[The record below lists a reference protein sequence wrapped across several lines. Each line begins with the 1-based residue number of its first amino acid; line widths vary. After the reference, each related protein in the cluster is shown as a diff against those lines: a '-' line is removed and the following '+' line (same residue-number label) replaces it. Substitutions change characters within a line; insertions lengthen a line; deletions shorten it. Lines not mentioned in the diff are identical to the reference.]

1 MLGSAG
7 LMTEQREIPAYT
19 RRQISQDLN
28 TLAETIPRKRA
39 SAPRKVTAKAVTD
52 SPTSAPRAP
61 RKPRTAASPASA
73 PARKTPA
80 STRSKVLKGGIAA
93 APEKSASAASSV
105 KGRAKIGLPKR
116 TSDAPSEQ
124 LKRAVLA
131 TIDAFKGREVV
142 VLDVREKTSIMD
154 AMIIVSGTS
163 SRHVKSLAQ
172 EVSKAAKK
180 LKLPPIG
187 MEGEADGEWVI
198 VDLGDYVVHLMLPKT
213 REFYALER
221 LWSPGG
227 DATSN
232 PLDQVS

>member
-1 MLGSAG
+1 MA
-7 LMTEQREIPAYT
+7 EIT
-19 RRQISQDLN
+19 
-28 TLAETIPRKRA
+28 PRKRA
-39 SAPRKVTAKAVTD
+39 SAPRKVTAKAAPETL
-52 SPTSAPRAP
+52 TSAPKAP
-61 RKPRTAASPASA
+61 RKPRNVASPAAA
-73 PARKTPA
+73 PTAKARKTPA
-80 STRSKVLKGGIAA
+80 STRSKVLKGGIAPA
-93 APEKSASAASSV
+93 KKPEKSESV
-105 KGRAKIGLPKR
+105 SPAKGRAKIGLPKR

-131 TIDAFKGREVV
+131 AIDAFKGREVV

-198 VDLGDYVVHLMLPKT
+198 VDLGDYVVHLMLPKM

-227 DATSN
+227 DATPN